1 VRCKHLIVEKFFSL
15 SPQAVERLQLKEVHD
30 VSCMHFFFFSTVLCF
45 RVIVRA
51 GVLLDYFFFRGC
63 GVVRYCEAWR
73 VSDHCYRQ
81 LGVGPF
87 WRVAPGGGALG
98 KLMGC
103 NMFGEDG
110 LLGS

>member
-1 VRCKHLIVEKFFSL
+1 MRCKHLIVEKFFSL

-51 GVLLDYFFFRGC
+51 GVLLDYFFFRG
-63 GVVRYCEAWR
+63 
-73 VSDHCYRQ
+73 
-81 LGVGPF
+81 
-87 WRVAPGGGALG
+87 GGALG